1 MIGSISKV
9 RPCAHSHYYKYCS
22 ARNPSDLARVDRN
35 YKKDLQNGKF
45 DFDLSNLT
53 SMSDFFNGSKD
64 ILEFKQ
70 NTGKI
75 TNIYRAFNGCTN
87 IKEIE
92 LKNTALIGQCS
103 QSFYYCHNVEK
114 IKINDEYGMGKV
126 TLLHYFAERC
136 WKLKE
141 FTGQYF
147 ENCTSGNNVFGECTS
162 LTKFDCGLPA
172 LQQTNNAMSFFY
184 GCPLTEIKFPIDE
197 DGVCIYKSHK
207 EQAVID
213 GVPQY
218 EYLTLPKLSNA
229 PVMFS
234 GCRLDKPTTL
244 SILNSLKTYTSGS
257 HLLTIGIHQ
266 DLLFDKDINTALKK
280 VCLNYVTNPEMY
292 GVEFT
297 EEVTNDKKW
306 TLTIGWNGTYT
317 ENATPQPAYNN
328 LDVELPDGYQLCN
341 YLEDD
346 GTQWIETNYVPGNET
361 GLYVV
366 AKQTT
371 YNDGYPMGSGS
382 DTKGI
387 CAPKVLTNSV
397 SGFCFSGYL
406 SNATRNVFNNRYYYG
421 FTNWLNSRKGEW
433 RIGPYYSSGAV
444 NNLSFTPT
452 NSIHIFRSN
461 MSGLSGWGSRL
472 WKGRVYRA
480 KISEGTEI
488 IRDFVPCLNPSGKP
502 CMYDIING
510 TEYIN
515 QGTGADFAYELYEA

>member
-9 RPCAHSHYYKYCS
+9 RPCAHSHYYKYCGAKNS
-22 ARNPSDLARVDRN
+22 SDLATVAKN
-35 YKKDLQNGKF
+35 YKNDLRNGKF
-45 DFDLSNLT
+45 DFDLSNLIN
-53 SMSDFFNGSKD
+53 MANFFNGSNE

-70 NTGKI
+70 NTGKV
-75 TNIYRAFNGCTN
+75 TNISYAFNGCKN

-92 LKNTALIGQCS
+92 LKNTALNGRVCDQA
-103 QSFYYCHNVEK
+103 FYYCNNVEK
-114 IKINDEYGMGKV
+114 IKINDDYGMGKV
-126 TLLHYFAERC
+126 TILHYFAERC

-147 ENCTSGNNVFGECTS
+147 ENCTTGNNVFGECIA

-172 LQQTNNAMSFFY
+172 LQTTNSAMSFFG

-197 DGVCIYKSHK
+197 DGICIYKSHK
-207 EQAVID
+207 QQAVID

-218 EYLTLPKLSNA
+218 EYLTLPNLSNG
-229 PVMFS
+229 PTMFS

-257 HLLTIGIHQ
+257 HLLSIGIHR

-280 VCLNYVTNPEMY
+280 VSLNYATNPELY
-292 GVEFT
+292 GIEFT
-297 EEVTNDKKW
+297 EDVTTDKKW
-306 TLTIGWNGTYT
+306 QLTIGWNGTYT
-317 ENATPQPAYNN
+317 ENVVTQPKYNN
-328 LDVELPDGYQLCN
+328 SDVELPDGYQLCN

-346 GTQWIETNYVPGNET
+346 GTQWIETNYVPDNET

-366 AKQTT
+366 AKQIT
-371 YNDGYPMGSGS
+371 YSDGYPMGSGY
-382 DTKGI
+382 DAKGI
-387 CAPKVLTNSV
+387 CAPRVLTNS
-397 SGFCFSGYL
+397 SSAFCFNGLL
-406 SNATRNVFNNRYYYG
+406 SNGTRDIFANRYYYG

-433 RIGPYYSSGAV
+433 RIGPYYISGAV

-452 NSIHIFRSN
+452 NSIHLFKSN
-461 MSGLSGWGSRL
+461 MNGFSGTRL
-472 WKGRVYRA
+472 WKGRIYRA

-488 IRDFVPCLNPSGKP
+488 VRDFVPCLNPSGKP

-510 TEYIN
+510 VEYIN
-515 QGTGADFAYELYEA
+515 QGTEADFTYELYEE